1 MRIAA
6 LMPNLATN
14 HIVRVAPILKALQ
27 RNHDVELIG
36 VLKQGEELFPPF
48 AHEFD
53 YRIVTWD
60 GRGGF
65 LGTLREVEGKIR
77 GDLIYA
83 FQAAT
88 FSVGA
93 ALLGRLRRRVPV
105 IIDMADWEAWGMFRH
120 RTKLR
125 HALHVCRHLIGPG
138 WRAPG
143 SLKYRYLIDKLCTR
157 ADAITVVSTALQR
170 RFGGFLLR
178 HGPDTTAFDPA
189 RFDRST
195 LRDKWG
201 LPHDQHLILFAG
213 TPSNWKGVDQLV
225 RALDRLSSDRVRLV
239 MAGKPFPLTSD
250 KMIHMGFVPHAAMP
264 ELLTLS
270 DLVVLPQ
277 QNHPMAESQ
286 IPNKAFEAMAMAKPI
301 VASAVG
307 DMGEVL
313 DGCGVVVE
321 PEDVDGL
328 ARGIERVLADR
339 AWAEELGRR
348 AREKC
353 VREYSWDAIE
363 RVLADVLR
371 PFA

>member
-53 YRIVTWD
+53 YRIVTWN
-60 GRGGF
+60 GHGGF

-120 RTKLR
+120 RSKTR
-125 HALHVCRHLIGPG
+125 HALHVCRHLVGPG

-157 ADAITVVSTALQR
+157 ADAITVVSTALQK
-170 RFGGFLLR
+170 RFGGHLLR

-225 RALDRLSSDRVRLV
+225 AALDRLSTDRVRLV

-250 KMIHMGFVPHAAMP
+250 KMLHLGFVPHAAMP

-328 ARGIERVLADR
+328 ARGIERVLADP
-339 AWAEELGRR
+339 AWGEELGRR

-363 RVLADVLR
+363 RVLVDVLR